1 MGNKEDILLNNNKQD
16 QNKTSNIQ
24 VISRAAKIL
33 RTLREHPKGLS
44 LSQIAKEVN
53 LARSTVQRIV
63 TTLEQ
68 ENFVAPASPNGGIRL
83 GPEIAML
90 AAAVHSDL
98 REEIRPFLIQLSNL
112 VNETVDLSVLENGKV
127 LFVDQIIATHPLQAT
142 SQPGASFPLHCTA
155 NGKAILASLPIVEVE
170 KLLPEHLKQYNDKTI
185 TNRDELLKELEV
197 VRKEGVAFTR
207 EEHIHGICAVGAV
220 VFDSMRNLSAV
231 SIPLPSTRFYGN
243 EEKLAAA
250 LLDTCHTINLHF
262 AIKR

>member
-1 MGNKEDILLNNNKQD
+1 LTNDKQD
-16 QNKTSNIQ
+16 QNKASSVQ
-24 VISRAAKIL
+24 VISRAASIL

-68 ENFVAPASPNGGIRL
+68 ENFVTPASANGGIRL

-98 REEIRPFLIQLSNL
+98 REEIRPFLIKLSSL
-112 VNETVDLSVLENGKV
+112 VNETVDLSVLDNGRV
-127 LFVDQIIATHPLQAT
+127 LFVDQIIAPHPLQAT

-155 NGKAILASLPIVEVE
+155 NGKAILASLPIAELE
-170 KLLPEHLKQYNDKTI
+170 KLLPTHLKQYTDQTIIDRDK
-185 TNRDELLKELEV
+185 LLKELEV
-197 VRKEGVAFTR
+197 VRNEGIAFAK
-207 EEHIHGICAVGAV
+207 EEHIHGICAIGAV
-220 VFDSMRNLSAV
+220 VYDSMRNLRAV
-231 SIPLPSTRFYGN
+231 SIPVPSARFYGN

-250 LLDTCHTINLHF
+250 LLKTCQSINQHF
-262 AIKR
+262 DLKR